1 MPRSAVRQG
10 RTAGEQERRGS
21 PSALNKL
28 SAYGQDLPRDSDNGG
43 RRSAAALLKG
53 DGPLDGEVQLP
64 ANGGASS
71 RTALPEAVTVP
82 RSCPTAFGVTALQ
95 LPWER
100 PKMLWREFRVE
111 RCGRESTDSLVR
123 SSVGRRTGQAAFD
136 FLCWVVAAP
145 IAAALRFDFAPS
157 MSVVWNALIIGV
169 VMGAFQIFA
178 GWFLHLYRGRYKFGS
193 FDEVRGVVV
202 TVLLVG
208 ASTTAAFLLVGDGNP
223 PRSTPVVAS
232 GIALVMMLAGRFIVR
247 YVRQARNVT
256 HDGKPTIVVGA
267 GNAAEQLVK
276 AMLIDI
282 DAEYDPVAIVDDDP
296 AKRLLRISGVPVR
309 GTTADIGKVAEQTG
323 AEILVVAITEVDSPR
338 LLEWDREARAAGL
351 TMRVLPSTR
360 DIVGGAVKLGDISQV
375 TEEDLLGRRP
385 IHTDE
390 SGIAQMLSGRRV
402 LITGAGGSIGSEL
415 ARQVHRYGPAYLGL
429 LDRDESALHAV
440 QMSIHGRAMLDS
452 DDIILADIRD
462 LDRLQ
467 RVMEYV
473 KPSVVF
479 HAAALKHMPLLERAP
494 DEAYKTNVLGTR
506 NVLQAAR
513 ENDVQVFINI
523 STDKAANPE
532 NVLGYSKKATERLT
546 AGMSAPPGGRY
557 LSVRFGNVL
566 GSRGSVLTAFRAQI
580 AAGGPVTVTD
590 PEVTRF
596 FMTIPEAVHL
606 VLQAATL
613 GEDSETLILDMGEP
627 VKIDN
632 VARYMIEQ
640 SGRHISIVYTG
651 LRPGEKMHEELIGED
666 EHGERPK
673 HPLVTHVRVKPLD
686 AAELYHAA
694 SLEPAIARTV
704 MTQLSTGSGASV

>member
-1 MPRSAVRQG
+1 MNS
-10 RTAGEQERRGS
+10 S
-21 PSALNKL
+21 K
-28 SAYGQDLPRDSDNGG
+28 G
-43 RRSAAALLKG
+43 RRA
-53 DGPLDGEVQLP
+53 
-64 ANGGASS
+64 
-71 RTALPEAVTVP
+71 
-82 RSCPTAFGVTALQ
+82 
-95 LPWER
+95 
-100 PKMLWREFRVE
+100 
-111 RCGRESTDSLVR
+111 
-123 SSVGRRTGQAAFD
+123 GQAGFD
-136 FLCWVVAAP
+136 FLCWTVAAP
-145 IAAALRFDFAPS
+145 LAAALRFDFMPT
-157 MSVVWNALIIGV
+157 MSVVLSALVIGMI
-169 VMGAFQIFA
+169 MGGFQIFA

-193 FDEVRGVVV
+193 FDEVRGVVA
-202 TVLLVG
+202 TVILVG
-208 ASTTAAFLLVGDGNP
+208 ASITVAVLLVGDGNP
-223 PRSTPVVAS
+223 PRSTPVIAS

-247 YVRQARNVT
+247 YVRQTRNVT
-256 HDGKPTIVVGA
+256 HEGKPTIVVGA

-296 AKRLLRISGVPVR
+296 SKRLLRISGVPVR
-309 GTTADIGKVAEQTG
+309 GTTADIGKVAELTE
-323 AEILVVAITEVDSPR
+323 AEILVVAITEVDAPR

-513 ENDVQVFINI
+513 ENDVQVFVNI

-546 AGMSAPPGGRY
+546 AGMSAPQGGRY

-666 EHGERPK
+666 EYGERPK
-673 HPLVTHVRVKPLD
+673 HPLVTHVRVKPL
-686 AAELYHAA
+686 ELTDVPEGSALLQPVEA
-694 SLEPAIARTV
+694 LSVMRRVAI
-704 MTQLSTGSGASV
+704 Q